1 MGVED
6 GMGAKTGSMVTAL
19 VLLCAACAGGG
30 SQGGF
35 DDDDTDDA
43 PPGPRTQLFIS
54 PAGQPFRAPADQP
67 YPVAAWFAQA
77 DRDRDGRLTR
87 DEFRADAEVWFKGL
101 DANADGQIDMP
112 EATRWEEVLVPEITR
127 TGSGRGAGV
136 GGRRN
141 ALGRNELDTRRQGA
155 APYSLINEPHPIR
168 GADADL
174 SFGVSVPEFRAAA
187 DRRFALLDVDG
198 DGGVSLSDLRWT
210 SAQGE
215 RPRGRR

>member
-1 MGVED
+1 
-6 GMGAKTGSMVTAL
+6 MGAKTGLMVMAL
-19 VLLCAACAGGG
+19 ALLCAACAGGG
-30 SQGGF
+30 SQRGL

-67 YPVAAWFAQA
+67 YPVVAWFAQA
-77 DRDRDGRLTR
+77 DGDRDGRLTR
-87 DEFRADAEVWFKGL
+87 DEFRADAEVWFKAL

-141 ALGRNELDTRRQGA
+141 GVLGRNELDTGRQGA

-174 SFGVSVPEFRAAA
+174 SFGVSAPEFRAAA
-187 DRRFALLDVDG
+187 DRRFALLDLDG
-198 DGGVSLSDLRWT
+198 DGGVSLADLRPT
-210 SAQGE
+210 SVQGN
-215 RPRGRR
+215 RR